1 MLIGQLDPVL
11 GKLEEKGQ
19 EKDITIDKYQNMT
32 ELRATINTK
41 SIENFHLSEYNDS
54 VVDSSQIKAAQ
65 IIKKFY
71 QKYKKRKSF
80 QKFQD
85 TARSQLSAKKAAMK
99 LKNKFGGGGM
109 AGRFKKKPKTDAP
122 AVAPKPSSAPNVS
135 V

>member
-99 LKNKFGGGGM
+99 LKNKFGGGGL
-109 AGRFKKKPKTDAP
+109 AGRFKKKPKTDAL

>member
-19 EKDITIDKYQNMT
+19 EKDITIDKYQSMT

-41 SIENFHLSEYNDS
+41 SIENFHLAEYNDA

-80 QKFQD
+80 QKF
-85 TARSQLSAKKAAMK
+85 
-99 LKNKFGGGGM
+99 
-109 AGRFKKKPKTDAP
+109 
-122 AVAPKPSSAPNVS
+122 
-135 V
+135 